1 VRLFLTYDSRGKLI
15 GTVPSGTQETKTNPP
30 GVPAASG
37 EQSEE
42 VLQVAILPHA
52 LPGQTV
58 REVEVP
64 RELEG
69 LSEVELHE
77 ALMRY
82 RVKPGEAELVQPE
95 SDEWGR

>member
-1 VRLFLTYDSRGKLI
+1 VRLYLIFDSRAKLI
-15 GTVPSGTQETKTNPP
+15 GTVPSGVQDVKTTLP
-30 GVPAASG
+30 GVPAIPG

-42 VLQVAILPHA
+42 VLQVSVLPRP

-58 REVEVP
+58 HEVEVP

-77 ALMRY
+77 ALMSY
-82 RVKPGEAELVQPE
+82 QVKPGEAELVRPE
-95 SDEWGR
+95 PGH